1 MVEYKQLE
9 PSSFR
14 TLGIPDDKVPTF
26 NGSDVSFY
34 ATSSF
39 IYTLFFISIVGAAFY
54 QYILVGVYRMEASE
68 NGIRKSNE
76 TFRRTTWGLLGVFGL
91 FLIIFTLNKDILTG
105 NVGLDALRANPV
117 TNQSQTSGSITAITS
132 GVTTSGSGGSSASCD
147 TKENTITKLQS
158 AGGICGGA
166 VCTILSGCNYS
177 AYSSIIDQNVGSDV
191 QLKKMVIVTLC
202 KESRG
207 NVNAQNNNPNGTFD
221 CGLMQINQPLPCGSA
236 ILDPAENI
244 RQGVVKMKQKI
255 ASTNQT
261 YQNIPAVT
269 GPFSSYNC
277 CANGTVPNAPSADC
291 TTANGFPFSIPK
303 WACPINPG
311 EGKFNMC
318 TVKNYAC
325 ELSACMNQL

>member
-1 MVEYKQLE
+1 
-9 PSSFR
+9 
-14 TLGIPDDKVPTF
+14 
-26 NGSDVSFY
+26 
-34 ATSSF
+34 
-39 IYTLFFISIVGAAFY
+39 
-54 QYILVGVYRMEASE
+54 
-68 NGIRKSNE
+68 
-76 TFRRTTWGLLGVFGL
+76 
-91 FLIIFTLNKDILTG
+91 
-105 NVGLDALRANPV
+105 VGLDALRANPV

-177 AYSSIIDQNVGSDV
+177 AYGSIIDQNVGSDV